1 MRITV
6 DLLKRYNACKQ
17 SIDFMQANYPNGAEA
32 IEIMQRKDIPLHF
45 LHFGRQYLDVN
56 DEEIQLYKQIC
67 RIDDKSRYIWYS
79 NDVSNS
85 TGLMNAHHVNNS
97 SFVRDS
103 FQINNSNHIYNS
115 NNISNC
121 DDIAHSTNIKDS
133 NKILE
138 SHDIAESNDVARSNF
153 ISWSSAIL
161 NSLLLEDCSF
171 IYKSDNLNDCHF
183 CGFIKNSKHCLF
195 CTELEDKEYYI
206 FNHEVSPTVYE
217 KYREELLLQL
227 QVETPCMINVFSTK
241 YTAEERFELSTR
253 FDNVFNGLSDAF
265 YGWIGTLPNY
275 SDEVF
280 INLFFK
286 NRE

>member
-153 ISWSSAIL
+153 ISWSSSIL
-161 NSLLLEDCSF
+161 NSFLLEDCSF

-195 CTELEDKEYYI
+195 CTELKDKEYYI

-227 QVETPCMINVFSTK
+227 QAETPCMINVFSTK
-241 YTAEERFELSTR
+241 YSAEERFELSTR
-253 FDNVFNGLSDAF
+253 FDTVFNGLSDAF

>member
-85 TGLMNAHHVNNS
+85 TGLMNAHHVSNS

-121 DDIAHSTNIKDS
+121 NDIAHSTNIKDS

-206 FNHEVSPTVYE
+206 FNHEVSPTIYE

-227 QVETPCMINVFSTK
+227 QAETPCMINVFSTK

-253 FDNVFNGLSDAF
+253 FDTVFNGLSDAF

>member
-85 TGLMNAHHVNNS
+85 TGLMNAHYVNNS

-115 NNISNC
+115 NNVSNC
-121 DDIAHSTNIKDS
+121 NDIAHSTNIKDS

-227 QVETPCMINVFSTK
+227 QAETPCMINVFSTK

-253 FDNVFNGLSDAF
+253 FDTVFNGLSDAF

>member
-153 ISWSSAIL
+153 VSWSSAIL

-227 QVETPCMINVFSTK
+227 QAETPCMINVFSTK

-253 FDNVFNGLSDAF
+253 FDTVFNGLSDAF

>member
-45 LHFGRQYLDVN
+45 LHFGRQYLDVS

-85 TGLMNAHHVNNS
+85 TGLMHAHHVSNS

-103 FQINNSNHIYNS
+103 FQINNSKHIYNS

-121 DDIAHSTNIKDS
+121 NDIAHSTNIKDS

-171 IYKSDNLNDCHF
+171 IYKSDNLKDCHF

-217 KYREELLLQL
+217 KCREELLLQL
-227 QVETPCMINVFSTK
+227 QAETPCMINVFSTK
-241 YTAEERFELSTR
+241 YTAEERFELSVR
-253 FDNVFNGLSDAF
+253 FDNVFNGLSEAF

-286 NRE
+286 NR

>member
-45 LHFGRQYLDVN
+45 LHFGRQYLDVS

-85 TGLMNAHHVNNS
+85 TGLMHAHHVSNS
-97 SFVRDS
+97 SFIRDS
-103 FQINNSNHIYNS
+103 FQINNSKHIYNS

-121 DDIAHSTNIKDS
+121 SDIAHSTNIKDS

-171 IYKSDNLNDCHF
+171 IYKSDNLKDCHF

-227 QVETPCMINVFSTK
+227 QAETPCMINVFSTK

-253 FDNVFNGLSDAF
+253 FDTVFNGLSDAF

>member
-1 MRITV
+1 
-6 DLLKRYNACKQ
+6 
-17 SIDFMQANYPNGAEA
+17 MQANYPNGAEA

-121 DDIAHSTNIKDS
+121 DDIAHSTNVKDS

-153 ISWSSAIL
+153 ISWSSSIL
-161 NSLLLEDCSF
+161 NSFLLEDCSF

-195 CTELEDKEYYI
+195 CTELKDKEYYI

-227 QVETPCMINVFSTK
+227 QAETPCMINVFSTK

-253 FDNVFNGLSDAF
+253 FDTVFNGLSDAF

-275 SDEVF
+275 SDEIF

>member
-1 MRITV
+1 MKITV
-6 DLLKRYNACKQ
+6 DLLKQYNACKQ
-17 SIDFMQANYPNGAEA
+17 DIDFMQANYPNGAEA
-32 IEIMQRKDIPLHF
+32 IEIMQREDVPLEF

-85 TGLMNAHHVNNS
+85 TGLMHTHHVSNS

-103 FQINNSNHIYNS
+103 FQINNSEHIYNS
-115 NNISNC
+115 NNVFNC
-121 DDIAHSTNIKDS
+121 DDVAHSTNIKNS

-138 SHDIAESNDVARSNF
+138 SHDVAESKDVARSNL
-153 ISWSSAIL
+153 ISWSSSIL
-161 NSLLLEDCSF
+161 NSFLLEDCSF
-171 IYKSDNLNDCHF
+171 IYKSDNLKDCHF
-183 CGFIKNSKHCLF
+183 CGFMKNSKHCLF
-195 CTELEDKEYYI
+195 CTELEDEEYYI
-206 FNHEVSPTVYE
+206 FNHKVSPSAYE

-227 QVETPCMINVFSTK
+227 QAETPSMINVFNTK
-241 YTAEERFELSTR
+241 YTAEERFELSVR
-253 FDNVFNGLSDAF
+253 FDNVFNGLSDVF

-275 SDEVF
+275 SDGVF
-280 INLFFK
+280 IDLFFK

>member
-32 IEIMQRKDIPLHF
+32 IEIMQREDIPLHF

-115 NNISNC
+115 NNVSNC
-121 DDIAHSTNIKDS
+121 NDIAHSTNIKDS

-227 QVETPCMINVFSTK
+227 QAETPCMINIFSTK

-253 FDNVFNGLSDAF
+253 FDAVFNGLSDAF

>member
-17 SIDFMQANYPNGAEA
+17 SIEFMQANYPDGAEA

-45 LHFGRQYLDVN
+45 LHFGRQYLDLN

-67 RIDDKSRYIWYS
+67 KIDDNSRHIWYS
-79 NDVSNS
+79 NDVNNS
-85 TGLMNAHHVNNS
+85 IGLMHAHHVSNS

-103 FQINNSNHIYNS
+103 FQINNSKHIYNS

-161 NSLLLEDCSF
+161 NSFLLEDCSF
-171 IYKSDNLNDCHF
+171 IYKSDNLKDCHF

-195 CTELEDKEYYI
+195 CTELKDKEYYI
-206 FNHEVSPTVYE
+206 FNHEVNPTVYE

-227 QVETPCMINVFSTK
+227 QAETPCMINVFSTK
-241 YTAEERFELSTR
+241 YTAEERFELSAR
-253 FDNVFNGLSDAF
+253 FDNVFNGLSEAF

>member
-121 DDIAHSTNIKDS
+121 DDIAHSTNIKNS

-227 QVETPCMINVFSTK
+227 QAETPCMINVFSTK
-241 YTAEERFELSTR
+241 YAAEERFELSTR
-253 FDNVFNGLSDAF
+253 FDTVFNGLSDAF

>member
-32 IEIMQRKDIPLHF
+32 IEIMQREDIPLHF

-56 DEEIQLYKQIC
+56 DEAIQLYKQIC

-153 ISWSSAIL
+153 VSWSSAIL

-227 QVETPCMINVFSTK
+227 QAETPCMINVFSTK

-253 FDNVFNGLSDAF
+253 FDTVFNGLSDAF

>member
-6 DLLKRYNACKQ
+6 DLLKQYNACKQ
-17 SIDFMQANYPNGAEA
+17 GIDFMQANYPNGAEA
-32 IEIMQRKDIPLHF
+32 IEIMQREDVPLEF

-67 RIDDKSRYIWYS
+67 RIDDNSHNVWYS
-79 NDVSNS
+79 NDVNNS
-85 TGLMNAHHVNNS
+85 TGLMHTHHVNNS

-103 FQINNSNHIYNS
+103 FQINNSNYIYNS
-115 NNISNC
+115 SNISNC
-121 DDIAHSTNIKDS
+121 DNVAHSTNIKDS

-161 NSLLLEDCSF
+161 NSFLLEDCSF
-171 IYKSDNLNDCHF
+171 IYKSDNLKDCHF
-183 CGFIKNSKHCLF
+183 CGFMKNSKHCLF
-195 CTELEDKEYYI
+195 CTELEDQEYYI
-206 FNHEVSPTVYE
+206 FNHKVSPSVYE
-217 KYREELLLQL
+217 KYREDLLLQL
-227 QVETPCMINVFSTK
+227 QAENPCMINVFHTK
-241 YTAEERFELSTR
+241 YTAEARFELSAR
-253 FDNVFNGLSDAF
+253 FDNIFNGLSDIF
-265 YGWIGTLPNY
+265 YGWVSTLPNY

>member
-153 ISWSSAIL
+153 VSWSSAIL

-195 CTELEDKEYYI
+195 CTELKDKEYYI

-227 QVETPCMINVFSTK
+227 QAETPCMINVFSTK

-253 FDNVFNGLSDAF
+253 FDTVFNGLSDAF

>member
-6 DLLKRYNACKQ
+6 DLLKQYNACKQ
-17 SIDFMQANYPNGAEA
+17 GIDFMQANYPNGAEA
-32 IEIMQRKDIPLHF
+32 IEIMQREDVPLEF
-45 LHFGRQYLDVN
+45 LHFGRQYLDVS

-79 NDVSNS
+79 NDVNNS
-85 TGLMNAHHVNNS
+85 TGLMHAHHVNDS

-115 NNISNC
+115 NNIFNC
-121 DDIAHSTNIKDS
+121 DNVAHSSNIKNS
-133 NKILE
+133 NKVLE
-138 SHDIAESNDVARSNF
+138 SHEVAESNDVARSNL
-153 ISWSSAIL
+153 ISWSSSIL
-161 NSLLLEDCSF
+161 NSFLLEDCSF
-171 IYKSDNLNDCHF
+171 IYKSDNLKDCHF
-183 CGFIKNSKHCLF
+183 CGFMKNSKHCLF
-195 CTELEDKEYYI
+195 CTGLEDKEYYI
-206 FNHEVSPTVYE
+206 FNHKVSQSTYE
-217 KYREELLLQL
+217 KYREELILQL
-227 QVETPCMINVFSTK
+227 QAETPSMIKVFNTK
-241 YTAEERFELSTR
+241 HTAEERFELSVR

-280 INLFFK
+280 IDLFFK

>member
-121 DDIAHSTNIKDS
+121 DDIAHSTNVKDS

-227 QVETPCMINVFSTK
+227 QAETPCMINVFSTK

-253 FDNVFNGLSDAF
+253 FDTVFNGLSDAF

>member
-6 DLLKRYNACKQ
+6 DLLKQYNACKQ
-17 SIDFMQANYPNGAEA
+17 GIDFMQANYPNGAEA
-32 IEIMQRKDIPLHF
+32 IEIMQREDIPLEF

-67 RIDDKSRYIWYS
+67 RIDDNSRNVWYS
-79 NDVSNS
+79 NDVNNS
-85 TGLMNAHHVNNS
+85 TGLMYTHHVNNS

-103 FQINNSNHIYNS
+103 FQINNSNYIYNS
-115 NNISNC
+115 SNISNC
-121 DDIAHSTNIKDS
+121 DNVAHSTNIKDS

-161 NSLLLEDCSF
+161 NSFLLEDCSF
-171 IYKSDNLNDCHF
+171 IYKSDNLKDCHF
-183 CGFIKNSKHCLF
+183 CGFMKNSKHCLF
-195 CTELEDKEYYI
+195 CTGLEDEEYYI
-206 FNHEVSPTVYE
+206 FNHKVSPSTYE

-227 QVETPCMINVFSTK
+227 QAETPSMINIFNMK
-241 YTAEERFELSTR
+241 YTAEERFELSAR
-253 FDNVFNGLSDAF
+253 FDNIFNGLSDIF
-265 YGWIGTLPNY
+265 YGWVSTLPNY

>member
-56 DEEIQLYKQIC
+56 DKEIQLYKQIC

-121 DDIAHSTNIKDS
+121 DDIAHSTNVKDS

-227 QVETPCMINVFSTK
+227 QAETPCMINVFSTK

-253 FDNVFNGLSDAF
+253 FDTVFNGLSDAF

>member
-1 MRITV
+1 MKITV

-17 SIDFMQANYPNGAEA
+17 GIDFMQANYPNGAEA
-32 IEIMQRKDIPLHF
+32 IEIMKTKNVPLEF
-45 LHFGRQYLDVN
+45 LHFGRKYLDLN

-67 RIDDKSRYIWYS
+67 KIDDNSRYIWYS

-85 TGLMNAHHVNNS
+85 TGLMCAHHVNNS
-97 SFVRDS
+97 SFIHDS
-103 FQINNSNHIYNS
+103 FQIDNSNHIYNS
-115 NNISNC
+115 NHISNC
-121 DDIAHSTNIKDS
+121 NNVAHSTNITNS

-138 SHDIAESNDVARSNF
+138 SHDISESNDVARSNL

-161 NSLLLEDCSF
+161 NSFLLEDCSF
-171 IYKSDNLNDCHF
+171 IYKSDNLKDCHF
-183 CGFIKNSKHCLF
+183 CGFMKNAKHCLF
-195 CTELEDKEYYI
+195 CTELKDVEYYI
-206 FNHEVSPTVYE
+206 FNHEVSPSIYE

-227 QVETPCMINVFSTK
+227 QAETPSMINISNTK
-241 YTAEERFELSTR
+241 HTAEERIKLSAR
-253 FDNVFNGLSDAF
+253 FDNIFNGLSDIF